1 MSANQSHTKQNG
13 HAGPHTI
20 RDSAQQI
27 WLVGRGAYETVEGGG
42 RKVFE
47 RLLSVGNAVE
57 KEARQRVAAP
67 AEIAK
72 RNWSEVR
79 ITATDAWEHLEKAF
93 ERRVAKALNSLQIP
107 THRDVRE
114 LSARVSE
121 LQKAVDRLSR
131 RPSAGGARKTTR
143 KAGASRTTTRTRK
156 STARKPKARA
166 AKKKTV
172 SRKAV

>member
-13 HAGPHTI
+13 HSGPHSI
-20 RDSAQQI
+20 RGSAQQI

-47 RLLSVGNAVE
+47 RLLSVGTAVE

-79 ITATDAWEHLEKAF
+79 ITATDAW
-93 ERRVAKALNSLQIP
+93 
-107 THRDVRE
+107 
-114 LSARVSE
+114 
-121 LQKAVDRLSR
+121 
-131 RPSAGGARKTTR
+131 
-143 KAGASRTTTRTRK
+143 
-156 STARKPKARA
+156 
-166 AKKKTV
+166 
-172 SRKAV
+172 